1 VNSTW
6 GLVRIKEIAE
16 IYDGPHATPH
26 KTEHGPWFLS
36 ISSLRDGRL
45 VLDESARLSEED
57 FAKWTRRVTP
67 RHGDVLFSYETRL
80 GEAAMMPEGVRACL
94 GRRMALLRPRDGLV
108 NPRFLLYAYLGP
120 EFQAEIER
128 RAVRGATVD
137 RISLNGL
144 GDWPIGVPDSLT
156 QDAIAEVLGAL
167 DDKIDLAERIARTAR
182 ALAAAVWSATSRR
195 RSVGPV
201 AETTLG
207 RLVDEGALYFS
218 DGYRTKQSELGRP
231 GVPVLRV
238 ADVLDGRLVPSQKDC
253 VLEEL
258 RVKFAHKVSQ
268 PGDVVLTTKGSIGR
282 IAMIPGSM
290 PEFVYSPQLCF
301 FRVQP
306 GSTLDRHWLHGWFR
320 GPEFRERAAAVQ
332 HQTDMA
338 PYINLVDLRGTRVTL
353 PPPHV
358 QRHIGE
364 LIAPLEDTAQAAL
377 YESEVLAS
385 LRGTLLPR
393 LLLGELRVRDVEE
406 IAEEAM

>member
-1 VNSTW
+1 VNNTW
-6 GLVRIKEIAE
+6 GLVRVKEIAE

-36 ISSLRDGRL
+36 ISSLRNGRL
-45 VLDESARLSEED
+45 VLDESAHLSEED
-57 FAKWTRRVTP
+57 FVKWTRRVTP
-67 RHGDVLFSYETRL
+67 RRGDILFSYETRL

-94 GRRMALLRPRDGLV
+94 GRRMALLRPREGLV
-108 NPRFLLYAYLGP
+108 NPRFLLYAYLSP

-137 RISLNGL
+137 RIPLSEL
-144 GDWPIGVPDSLT
+144 GDWPIAVPDSLT

-167 DDKIDLAERIARTAR
+167 DDKIDVAEKIARTAQ
-182 ALAAAVWSATSRR
+182 ALAAAVWSSASRR
-195 RSVGPV
+195 GSVG
-201 AETTLG
+201 ALTETTLG
-207 RLVDEGALYFS
+207 RLVDEGALYFT
-218 DGYRTKQSELGRP
+218 DGYRTKQSELGEP

-238 ADVLDGRLVPSQKDC
+238 ADVLDGRLVPSYKDR

-282 IAMIPGSM
+282 IAMIPGSL

-301 FRVQP
+301 FRVWP
-306 GSTLDRHWLHGWFR
+306 GSPLDRHWLYGWFR

-338 PYINLVDLRGTRVTL
+338 PYINLVDLRETRITL
-353 PPPHV
+353 PSLDV
-358 QRHIGE
+358 QRRTGE
-364 LIAPLEDTAQAAL
+364 VIAPLEETAQAAL
-377 YESEVLAS
+377 YECEVLSS
-385 LRGTLLPR
+385 LRDTLLPG
-393 LLLGELRVRDVEE
+393 LLSGDLRVGDVEE
-406 IAEEAM
+406 LVEEAM